1 MGSYTLR
8 EPHPTV
14 AQNSYTHSG
23 RGGAGNFF
31 RAPVTTPSAGVAT
44 TYSPATTSSSSSSS
58 SSSSAGRF
66 YSGRGG
72 AGNAHKV
79 AERHVMSFDEEYALA
94 DAVERKQ
101 SAGHIGR
108 GGAGNVYGSSS
119 ALSKKDRKHSQGAAS
134 DTSSRRDSTST
145 TGSERQSGFWGRLSG
160 TSLRH

>member
-31 RAPVTTPSAGVAT
+31 RAPITTSAAGVST
-44 TYSPATTSSSSSSS
+44 TYAPATTTTSS

-79 AERHVMSFDEEYALA
+79 SERHAMNFDEEYALA
-94 DAVERKQ
+94 DARDRRQ
-101 SAGHIGR
+101 STGHVGR
-108 GGAGNVYGSSS
+108 GGAGNVYGVAESV
-119 ALSKKDRKHSQGAAS
+119 AAKKKRKHSSGADSVA
-134 DTSSRRDSTST
+134 SSRDSESIA
-145 TGSERQSGFWGRLSG
+145 GSERSAGFWGRLSG